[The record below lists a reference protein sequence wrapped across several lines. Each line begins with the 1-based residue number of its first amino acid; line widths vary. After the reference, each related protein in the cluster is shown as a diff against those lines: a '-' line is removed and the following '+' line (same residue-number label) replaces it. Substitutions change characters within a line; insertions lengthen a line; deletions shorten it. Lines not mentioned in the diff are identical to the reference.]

1 MEVNREHIFSER
13 TGRSP
18 ESNDYTIVFAPLA
31 QLALASKSENICRQS
46 ISPEGS
52 FLYFLLILSKK
63 LSSASA
69 RQLVVYH

>member
-1 MEVNREHIFSER
+1 VNTYSLGGQEEAQKAM
-13 TGRSP
+13 T
-18 ESNDYTIVFAPLA
+18 TIVFAPLA
-31 QLALASKSENICRQS
+31 QLVLASKSGNICRQS